1 MAHSREDSTLAS
13 DTPRPPKDLIV
24 TGVGA
29 CFVLSGFAALLY
41 QTAWMRQ
48 FSLVFGTS
56 ELAVAA
62 VLSAYM
68 AGLALGAGLAG
79 RFVGRVARP
88 ILLYGL
94 LEGGIA
100 VAALSVPWLLKLA
113 STLYVGLFGGQ
124 PQPVDASG
132 LGQSLFYLVMAFVVI
147 AIPTTLMGATLP
159 LLTKYV
165 VRSREQIGRR
175 VGLLYAANTVGAIGG
190 TVIAGFVLLPVFGL
204 NGTVWIGVAV
214 NGLVFVVAALIARTL
229 ADRGTPD
236 GHASGAEASAGV
248 SLVRDPAAT
257 DGASRRRLWIL
268 PLILVSGATSF
279 VYEVLWTRLLGHVL
293 GGSITAF
300 ATMLAGFLG
309 GIALGSAVAARFARN
324 RTLAVR
330 GFILVQAGVATTSL
344 VIYQLLP
351 FLIPK
356 TFGLNGNIVLAI
368 LVLLP
373 ATFFIGATY
382 PLAVRVLAVE
392 QSDAASAS
400 ARVYAWNTLGAILGA
415 TAAAFFIIPALKYE
429 GTVRLA
435 VLTNALLALAAAML
449 IDRQPRLWRAAV
461 AAGSLAIAVL
471 YRPAIPEAILRASPV
486 YASPGGTLRYYE
498 VGRSATVVVIEDN
511 GFLNLRT
518 NGLPEAST
526 NLKGA
531 PPIRNNSQML
541 AIMPVLARPET
552 TSMLV
557 VGLGA
562 GVALEGVPASVK
574 SVDVIELEPEVVRAN
589 RQFGDQRA
597 INPLADARVK
607 ITINDA
613 RSALALTTRKY
624 DAIVSQPSHPWTA
637 GASHLYT
644 REFMALAK
652 EHLTANGVYLQWMN
666 SQFVDEPLLRSLC
679 ATMLAVFP
687 NVRIYQWEPQSL
699 FFIGSAAPLD
709 VEAGIARS
717 GRPLSDDVLGY
728 LQKGVGSVE
737 DVAAALSMDQANVTA
752 FARGASLITDND
764 NYMATA
770 SARVMENKTALG
782 RRKLAELLKTYDP
795 LLQVDGELRR
805 QFLSTLN
812 YPYISRQFESI
823 GLKQRAVDLADS
835 LLAARDPQA
844 LVMIGLGQQ
853 QQGEREEATK
863 NLLLALKAD
872 PGNQQAR
879 YALLEPWF
887 PSILQHAALPGAIEA
902 ELPALRGSA
911 GDTLRG
917 WLAAS
922 TGNLGELVKLD
933 ESLAAVLPTDLW
945 YAMSVKLRA
954 EWRTRVTTPGYQPRF
969 ANEATRLIDSAIAF
983 FPDNEFLLLRIRSTQ
998 VAGDLTASVETA
1010 RRLVYKIELELRGA
1024 EDGAYTLSAAELEL
1038 KRRQVAQLERLA
1050 GSIAGDPRARE
1061 TNLQSLQSSIRQ
1073 LAERLRA
1080 LPKKQS

>member
-1 MAHSREDSTLAS
+1 MTRDSSGSRS
-13 DTPRPPKDLIV
+13 KLIV
-24 TGVGA
+24 AGVGA
-29 CFVLSGFAALLY
+29 CYVLSGFAALLY

-68 AGLALGAGLAG
+68 GGLALGASLAA
-79 RFVGRVARP
+79 RLVRRIARP
-88 ILLYGL
+88 VLLYGV

-100 VAALSVPWLLKLA
+100 ISALAVPWLLQLA
-113 STLYVGLFGGQ
+113 SMLYIGVFGGQ

-132 LGQSLFYLVMAFVVI
+132 LGQSLFYLVMAFAVI
-147 AIPTTLMGATLP
+147 AIPTSLMGATLP
-159 LLTKYV
+159 LLTQYV
-165 VRSREQIGRR
+165 VQSKQQIGLR
-175 VGLLYAANTVGAIGG
+175 VGLLYAANTAGAIGG
-190 TVIAGFVLLPVFGL
+190 TVTAGFLLLPALGL
-204 NGTVWIGVAV
+204 NGTVWCGIAV
-214 NGLVFVVAALIARTL
+214 NGLVFIVAALIARNI
-229 ADRGTPD
+229 G
-236 GHASGAEASAGV
+236 G
-248 SLVRDPAAT
+248 RDPEPSLAEEEKGAAT
-257 DGASRRRLWIL
+257 PTAGTAADPGALRRRLWIL
-268 PLILVSGATSF
+268 PLMLLSGVASF
-279 VYEVLWTRLLGHVL
+279 TYEVLWTRLLGHVL

-309 GIALGSAVAARFARN
+309 GIALGSATAARFARD
-324 RTLAVR
+324 RTQAVR
-330 GFILVQAGVATTSL
+330 GFILVQCGVALTSVL
-344 VIYQLLP
+344 VYELLP
-351 FLIPK
+351 FIIPES
-356 TFGLNGNIVLAI
+356 FGLNGNILLAI

-382 PLAVRVLAVE
+382 PLAVRILAVE
-392 QSDAASAS
+392 RADAAPSSAS
-400 ARVYAWNTLGAILGA
+400 VYAWNTVGAIVGA
-415 TAAAFFIIPALKYE
+415 TAAAFIVIPALKYE

-435 VLTNALLALAAAML
+435 VLTNALLALAAALL
-449 IDRQPRLWRAAV
+449 IDRQPRLLRAAALV
-461 AAGSLAIAVL
+461 FPLVIAFL

-486 YASPGGTLRYYE
+486 YASPGGMLSHYE

-531 PPIRNNSQML
+531 PPVRNNSQML
-541 AIMPVLARPET
+541 ATMPVLARPDT
-552 TSMLV
+552 NSMLI

-574 SVDVIELEPEVVRAN
+574 LVDVIELEPEVVKAN
-589 RQFGDQRA
+589 RKFGARRA
-597 INPLADARVK
+597 INPLDDPRVK

-644 REFMALAK
+644 REFMALARD
-652 EHLTANGVYLQWMN
+652 HLTDNGVYLQWMN
-666 SQFVDEPLLRSLC
+666 SQFIDEFLFRSLC

-687 NVRIYQWEPQSL
+687 NVRVYQWEPQSL

-709 VEAGIARS
+709 VEAGIART

-728 LQKGVGSVE
+728 LTKGVGSVE
-737 DVAAALSMDQANVTA
+737 DVAAALSMDQANVVA
-752 FARGASLITDND
+752 FARGGGLITDND
-764 NYMATA
+764 NYMATM
-770 SARVMENKTALG
+770 SARVMENRTALG
-782 RRKLAELLKTYDP
+782 RRQLAELLRSYDP
-795 LLQVDGELRR
+795 LLQVDSALRR
-805 QFLSTLN
+805 NFQQGTLN

-844 LVMIGLGQQ
+844 LIMIGLGQQ
-853 QQGEREEATK
+853 RQGERDEATK
-863 NLLLALKAD
+863 NLMLALKAD

-887 PSILQHAALPGAIEA
+887 MGILRRDPLPGPIQT
-902 ELPALRGSA
+902 ELRALQGSGA
-911 GDTLRG
+911 DTLRG

-922 TGNLGELVKLD
+922 ANDLAELVKLD
-933 ESLAAVLPTDLW
+933 EALAAVLPTDLW
-945 YAMSVKLRA
+945 YATSVKLRA
-954 EWRTRVTTPGYQPRF
+954 DWRIRVTTPGYQPRF

-983 FPDNEFLLLRIRSTQ
+983 FPDTEFLLLRIRSTQ

-1010 RRLVYKIELELRGA
+1010 RRLLFILERDVRSA
-1024 EDGAYTLSAAELEL
+1024 EDGNYTLGVPELQL
-1038 KRRQVAQLERLA
+1038 RLRQLGQLERLV
-1050 GSIAGDPRARE
+1050 SEIAGDARARQAD
-1061 TNLQSLQSSIRQ
+1061 LQPLQDPIRR
-1073 LAERLRA
+1073 LAQRLE
-1080 LPKKQS
+1080 LLLKKQP